1 MANNTQKVE
10 IVDDKRSGL
19 ATASMVLGIIA
30 IIGCWIPFINIFSII
45 MGFIGLA
52 LGIPAFIVLLTK
64 KKGSMGKTIAGLVL
78 CLLTVI
84 IGINMNIEA
93 GKAVNKGVQD
103 LNNSIDEISGNKTE
117 DILKNDIDVNF
128 GTYTTDG
135 NQYYES
141 GKLEV
146 TVKNKTDKVQSYTI
160 SIEALDS
167 NGIRILTDTVYISDL
182 GAGQSAKYDTF
193 NLGSVSNLKTATTFK
208 VYEVSKY

>member
-1 MANNTQKVE
+1 MSENIHKVE

-19 ATASMVLGIIA
+19 ATASMILGIIA
-30 IIGCWIPFINIFSII
+30 IIGCWIPFLNIFSII

-78 CLLTVI
+78 CLITVI
-84 IGINMNIEA
+84 VGINMNNAA
-93 GKAVNKGVQD
+93 GKAVNDSV
-103 LNNSIDEISGNKTE
+103 DEINGNKTE
-117 DILKNDIDVNF
+117 DILKNDIEVNF

-135 NQYYES
+135 NEYYES

-146 TVKNKTDKVQSYTI
+146 TVKNKTDDVQSYTI
-160 SIEALDS
+160 SVEALDS
-167 NGIRILTDTVYISDL
+167 EGVRITTDTIYANDL
-182 GAGQSAKYDTF
+182 GAGQAAKYDTF
-193 NLGSVSNLKTATTFK
+193 SYGDVDKLKTAVTFK

>member
-1 MANNTQKVE
+1 MSENIHKIA

-30 IIGCWIPFINIFSII
+30 IIGCWIPFLNIFSII

-64 KKGSMGKTIAGLVL
+64 KKGSMGKTIAGLIL
-78 CLLTVI
+78 CLITVI
-84 IGINMNIEA
+84 VGINMNNAA
-93 GKAVNKGVQD
+93 GKAVNDSV
-103 LNNSIDEISGNKTE
+103 DEVNGNKTE

-135 NQYYES
+135 NEYYES

-146 TVKNKTDKVQSYTI
+146 TVKNKTNNVQSYTI
-160 SIEALDS
+160 SVEALDS
-167 NGIRILTDTVYISDL
+167 EGVRITTDTIYANDL
-182 GAGQSAKYDTF
+182 GAGQTAKYDTF
-193 NLGSVSNLKTATTFK
+193 SYGNVDKLKTTVTFK